1 MQAIFLTRKTPGY
14 LVQMQTGRPSKE
26 PRTPFG
32 TRLHA
37 AREAAGLTQAQVAD
51 KLGVTQ
57 TAYGVWERYP
67 VALRPEQIEQLASL
81 LNVAVA
87 DLFGDDAAKPR
98 GKGPAGK
105 LRQVFEKA
113 SQLPRHQQ
121 QKLIGQVE
129 DFLVARGAIN
139 GTNGNS

>member
-1 MQAIFLTRKTPGY
+1 VQAIFLTENPPGY
-14 LVQMQTGRPSKE
+14 AAPVQTGRPSKE

-32 TRLHA
+32 ARLHA
-37 AREAAGLTQAQVAD
+37 AREAAGLTQAQVAN
-51 KLGVTQ
+51 KMGITQ

-67 VALRPEQIEQLASL
+67 VALRPEQIEQLANQ
-81 LNVAVA
+81 LNVSVEH
-87 DLFGDDAAKPR
+87 LFSQDSGRTR

-121 QKLIGQVE
+121 NK
-129 DFLVARGAIN
+129 VAEFVGAFVKQHVN
-139 GTNGNS
+139 DNAG